1 MPATQAKPKFPSF
14 TAKVKESIKADP
26 RYKNL
31 LSCINRTWQCIGP
44 DSEAACAEM
53 GEKPMKK
60 SERLETVLDAN
71 YMSTNCGKDGKEA
84 EAYVEELDKT
94 YGYKAVA
101 KFLTAEAYI

>member
-31 LSCINRTWQCIGP
+31 LSCINRN
-44 DSEAACAEM
+44 
-53 GEKPMKK
+53 
-60 SERLETVLDAN
+60 ERLETVLDAN